1 MNIVDIIRAA
11 AGFAWIAAI
20 GLAVLALVRT
30 GRSQNSKGIGS
41 TAVVVLVVA
50 AILSTLGAGLVYVE
64 SNERGV
70 VKTVRAGGVR
80 PEALNPGLHWILP
93 IVEQEVRDRSRA
105 MTRSAP
111 VQKTGRKSSWMLPS
125 FIKSTQPK

>member
-1 MNIVDIIRAA
+1 MNIVDVIRAA

-20 GLAVLALVRT
+20 GLGVLALPHRA
-30 GRSQNSKGIGS
+30 QPEFKGIGS
-41 TAVVVLVVA
+41 TAVAVLVIA

-80 PEALNPGLHWILP
+80 PEALNPGLHWILL
-93 IVEQEVRDRSRA
+93 
-105 MTRSAP
+105 
-111 VQKTGRKSSWMLPS
+111 SSNKW
-125 FIKSTQPK
+125 